1 MCRAEKSPTKPQFEG
16 GDMAFLSAISILVAD
31 YDEAISWY
39 RSKLG
44 FELIVDTPMGGGKRW
59 VVVAPSADA
68 QTRIILAK
76 ASRPEQTALIGR
88 QMGGRVGFFLQTEAF
103 DEAYADMVAAGVA
116 FREEPRSEI
125 YGKVVVFEDCYGN
138 GWDLIEPAA

>member
-1 MCRAEKSPTKPQFEG
+1 
-16 GDMAFLSAISILVAD
+16 MAFLSAISILVAD

-44 FELIVDTPMGGGKRW
+44 FELIVDTPMGSGKRW
-59 VVVAPSADA
+59 VVVAPSGGA

-76 ASRPEQTALIGR
+76 ASGPEQIALIGR
-88 QMGGRVGFFLQTEAF
+88 QMGGRVGFFLQTDSF
-103 DEAYADMVAAGVA
+103 DEAYANMVEAGVV
-116 FREEPRSEI
+116 FREDPRNEA

-138 GWDLIEPAA
+138 GWDLIEPAD

>member
-1 MCRAEKSPTKPQFEG
+1 MRGSKV
-16 GDMAFLSAISILVAD
+16 FLSAISILVAD

-39 RSKLG
+39 CSKLG

-59 VVVAPSADA
+59 VVVAPNAEA

-76 ASRPEQTALIGR
+76 ASGSEQTALIGR
-88 QMGGRVGFFLQTEAF
+88 QMGGRVGFFLQTDAF
-103 DEAYADMVAAGVA
+103 DDTYARMVEAGVV
-116 FREEPRSEI
+116 FREEPRSET

-138 GWDLIEPAA
+138 GWDLIQPAD

>member
-1 MCRAEKSPTKPQFEG
+1 
-16 GDMAFLSAISILVAD
+16 MAFLSAISILVAD

-59 VVVAPSADA
+59 VVVAPNGGA

-76 ASRPEQTALIGR
+76 ASGPEQTALIGR
-88 QMGGRVGFFLQTEAF
+88 QMGGRVGFFLQTDSF
-103 DEAYADMVAAGVA
+103 DEAYANMVEAGVV
-116 FREEPRSEI
+116 FREDPRNEA

-138 GWDLIEPAA
+138 GWDLIEPAD

>member
-1 MCRAEKSPTKPQFEG
+1 MRGSKV
-16 GDMAFLSAISILVAD
+16 FLSAISILVAD

-39 RSKLG
+39 CSKLG

-59 VVVAPSADA
+59 VVVAPNAGA

-76 ASRPEQTALIGR
+76 ASGSEQIALIGR
-88 QMGGRVGFFLQTEAF
+88 QMGGRVGFFLQTDTF
-103 DEAYADMVAAGVA
+103 DDTYARMVEAGVV
-116 FREEPRSEI
+116 FREEPRSEP

-138 GWDLIEPAA
+138 GWDLIQPAD

>member
-1 MCRAEKSPTKPQFEG
+1 
-16 GDMAFLSAISILVAD
+16 MAFLSAISILVAD
-31 YDEAISWY
+31 YDEAIAWY

-59 VVVAPSADA
+59 VVVAPSGDA

-76 ASRPEQTALIGR
+76 ASGPEQTALIGR
-88 QMGGRVGFFLQTEAF
+88 QMGGRVGFFLQTDRF
-103 DEAYADMVAAGVA
+103 DEDYATMVEAGVV
-116 FREEPRSEI
+116 FREAPRHEA

-138 GWDLIEPAA
+138 GWDLIEPAD

>member
-1 MCRAEKSPTKPQFEG
+1 MRGSKV
-16 GDMAFLSAISILVAD
+16 FLSAISILVAD

-39 RSKLG
+39 CSKLG

-59 VVVAPSADA
+59 VVVAANAEA

-76 ASRPEQTALIGR
+76 ASGSEQIALIGR
-88 QMGGRVGFFLQTEAF
+88 QMGGRVGFFLQTDAF
-103 DEAYADMVAAGVA
+103 DDTYARMVEAGVV
-116 FREEPRSEI
+116 FREEPRSEP

-138 GWDLIEPAA
+138 GWDLIQPAD